1 MSEKT
6 VFEEEKNKL
15 EEVISTIDNRINK
28 SSNKFNDEK
37 HHVIG
42 FTEGLRGTQFNR
54 QAMMSMYATDV
65 NYLKSIRN
73 NPYFGKFL
81 FHEKNGDIKEIYIGK
96 KMLFDEKQGAIVND
110 WRSDLCS
117 MYYDFNIGEDAYYV
131 EDNDKKEGQ
140 IISKRQLYIENA
152 ELINVN
158 EQDTL
163 SNDEILIKC
172 LQDNFDARMRTI
184 VATIQKEQNAIIRNS
199 SKSNYIV
206 QGVAG
211 SGKTT
216 VALHRISYLLYNELK
231 ENLSS
236 NFMIIGPNKFFL
248 DYISS
253 VLPELDIDD
262 VYQTTF
268 EDIFMANV
276 KTKFRIKNKNEELVE
291 NMYDSSI
298 GNCCHYKTS
307 IEYMDLI
314 KRFVDFYIKSKL
326 GEDIKYGNSIIIKK
340 EKMIDLTSDRVTTP
354 YKERVSNYI
363 KKMTKF
369 FKENYDE
376 VYAQLSRP
384 IMTELR
390 LVASNDTTEKQ
401 KIIEKMS
408 ELRNKIKKGFNDE
421 LKQFFSFI
429 DTSPV
434 SIYYSFIENLDVFI
448 QDTNVE
454 TIKNTTLNNLENNCI
469 STSDMAAILY
479 IQYLISGCKKYN
491 DYSHLIIDEGQDLS
505 VAQYFI
511 LNKLFSNAKFDIYG
525 DINQSIYAY
534 QSISNWDELNKLLFN
549 NNAIYFELNKGY
561 RNTIEISNVS
571 NLILNRLNQISSDS
585 ISRSGVEIKSNNID
599 ASDNASLKIEELT
612 ELYNNGYKNIA
623 IICKDCEEVEL
634 LFRQLKKYNLPMN
647 KIIKDS
653 DKYKTGICV
662 LPAYLSK
669 GLEFDGVII
678 NDASYYKYS
687 DDVIDQRLLYVAVT
701 RALHQLIVDYDKC
714 ITPSLSEI
722 INQKNVLKK

>member
-1 MSEKT
+1 MSEKK
-6 VFEEEKNKL
+6 VFEEEKKRL
-15 EEVISTIDNRINK
+15 EEVISIIDNRINK
-28 SSNKFNDEK
+28 SLINFNNEK

-65 NYLKSIRN
+65 NYLKSIRP
-73 NPYFGKFL
+73 NPYFGKFI
-81 FHEKNGDIKEIYIGK
+81 FHEKNGGIKEIYIGK

-117 MYYDFNIGEDAYYV
+117 MYYDFNIGEDAYYI
-131 EDNDKKEGQ
+131 EGNDKKNGA
-140 IISKRQLYIENA
+140 ITSKRQIHIENA
-152 ELINVN
+152 SLVSVN

-163 SNDEILIKC
+163 SDDEILIKC
-172 LQDNFDARMRTI
+172 LNDNFDARIKTI

-199 SKSNYIV
+199 STNNYIV

-231 ENLSS
+231 KNSS
-236 NFMIIGPNKFFL
+236 PNFMIIGPNKFFL

-268 EDIFMANV
+268 EDIFMANL
-276 KTKFRIKNKNEELVE
+276 KTKFKIKNKNEELIE
-291 NMYDSSI
+291 NMYDPSV
-298 GNCCHYKTS
+298 GACCHYKTS

-314 KRFVDFYIKSKL
+314 KKFVDFYIKSKL

-340 EKMIDLTSDRVTTP
+340 EKMSDLASDCVKIP
-354 YKERVSNYI
+354 YKERVNNYI

-376 VYAQLSRP
+376 VYNQLSKP
-384 IMTELR
+384 IMNELR
-390 LVASNDTTEKQ
+390 STNPNNTTERQ
-401 KIIEKMS
+401 MVIGKINQ
-408 ELRNKIKKGFNDE
+408 LRSKIKQGFNDE
-421 LKQFFSFI
+421 LKQFFNFI
-429 DTSPV
+429 DISPV
-434 SIYYSFIENLDVFI
+434 SIYYSFIENLDIFTKDSNI
-448 QDTNVE
+448 E
-454 TIKNTTLNNLENNCI
+454 TIRNITLKNLENKCI

-479 IQYLISGCKKYN
+479 IQYLISGCKKYS
-491 DYSHLIIDEGQDLS
+491 DYNHLIIDEGQDLS
-505 VAQYFI
+505 MAQYFV
-511 LNKLFSNAKFDIYG
+511 LNKMFFNAKFDIYG

-534 QSISNWDELNKLLFN
+534 QSISDWDELNKLLFN

-561 RNTIEISNVS
+561 RNTVEISNIS
-571 NLILNRLNQISSDS
+571 NLILNKLNQNSSNS
-585 ISRSGVEIKSNNID
+585 ISRSGVEIKLNDID
-599 ASDNASLKIEELT
+599 CIDNASLKIKELS

-634 LFRQLKKYNLPMN
+634 LFKQLRKYNLPIN
-647 KIIKDS
+647 KITKDS
-653 DKYKTGICV
+653 DKYKTGVCV

-669 GLEFDGVII
+669 GLEFDAVII

-687 DDVIDQRLLYVAVT
+687 EDVIDQRLLYVAVT
-701 RALHQLIVDYDKC
+701 RAMHQLIVDYDKC
-714 ITPSLSEI
+714 ITPSLTEI
-722 INQKNVLKK
+722 KNENNVLRK